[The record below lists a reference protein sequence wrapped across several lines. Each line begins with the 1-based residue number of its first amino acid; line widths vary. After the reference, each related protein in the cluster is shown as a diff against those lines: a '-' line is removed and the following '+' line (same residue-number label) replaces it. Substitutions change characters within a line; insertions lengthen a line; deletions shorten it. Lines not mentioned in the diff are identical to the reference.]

1 MCGIVGYVGKN
12 KNAIP
17 VLIESL
23 KNLEY
28 RGYDSAGIAYI
39 QNNNINIIK
48 EKGKIKNLEVDVDM
62 TFETNLGI
70 GHTRWA
76 THGEANSVN
85 SHPHRVGK
93 ITLVHNG
100 IIENYVELKSKL
112 INEGYIFK
120 SETDSE
126 VAAAVIDYY
135 YNKTNNIETAIK
147 ESKKVINGAYAF
159 GIICDDDL
167 ENLYAVKNKSP
178 LIIGIGDDENYIA
191 SDVPAILNKTNKYM
205 LLDDEEYAKI
215 SSNQIKIYTKN
226 SEEKE
231 NEILTFEG
239 SYESA
244 QKNVYDHFMEKE
256 MHEQPR
262 VIKDTMSEY
271 LKDDISKFIEAMPD
285 FNKYNKID
293 IVACGSAM
301 HAGMIGKNLIEAYA
315 DVPVNVEIA
324 SEYRYKKLFID
335 EKTLVILVSQSGE
348 TADTLAAL
356 NIAKEKGSDT
366 LAIVNVVGST
376 IARSANTTLY
386 IKAGPEI
393 AVATT
398 KAYSAQVAML
408 SLIALNM
415 AIHKNN
421 ISIEEAKKIINDINN
436 LPDQIENILGK
447 REEYISLA
455 QEIYQN
461 EDLYFLGRKVDYALS
476 LEGSL
481 KLKEISYMHSE
492 AYAAGE
498 LKHGTI
504 SLIEEDTPVI
514 GIITDE
520 SIAEKTISN
529 LKEVKS
535 RGAKVYTIVREDL
548 QDKVDCADKKIII
561 PKINELLQPMITVVP
576 LQMIAY
582 ETAKLRGCDIDKP
595 KNLAKS
601 VTVE

>member
-39 QNNNINIIK
+39 ENNNINIIK
-48 EKGKIKNLEVDVDM
+48 EKGKIKNLEENVDM

-76 THGEANSVN
+76 THGEANSIN

-100 IIENYVELKSKL
+100 IIENYVELRNKL
-112 INEGYIFK
+112 INEGYTFK

-135 YNKTNNIETAIK
+135 YSKTKNIECAIK
-147 ESKKVINGAYAF
+147 ESKKIINGAYAF

-178 LIIGIGDDENYIA
+178 LIIGIGNEENYIA

-205 LLDDEEYAKI
+205 LLDDGEYAKI
-215 SSNQIKIYTKN
+215 SSNQIKIYNKN
-226 SEEKE
+226 GEEKE
-231 NEILTFEG
+231 NDILIFEG

-244 QKNVYDHFMEKE
+244 QKNGYDHFMEKE
-256 MHEQPR
+256 MYEQPR

-271 LKDDISKFIEAMPD
+271 LKDDVSNFIETMPD

-301 HAGMIGKNLIEAYA
+301 HAGMIGKNLIEEYA
-315 DVPVNVEIA
+315 DIPVNVEIA

-376 IARSANTTLY
+376 IARSSNTTLY

-421 ISIEEAKKIINDINN
+421 ISIEEAKNIINDINK
-436 LPDQIENILGK
+436 LPVQIENILDK

-455 QEIYQN
+455 KEIYQN
-461 EDLYFLGRKVDYALS
+461 EDLYFLGRKIDYALS

-504 SLIEEDTPVI
+504 SLIEENTPVI
-514 GIITDE
+514 GLITDE

-548 QDKVDCADKKIII
+548 QDKVDCADKKIVI
-561 PKINELLQPMITVVP
+561 PKINQLLQPMLTVVP